1 MATCVTNTPEFAA
14 VENATN
20 TSTAWKEYARSKISG
35 EAMRNPQQVLEEGW
49 YRGEFLNKKPGPE
62 WRDKMD
68 GFEQKAN
75 SWPEYSL
82 FKNPLQFDIE
92 GNNNAASFSAIRQL
106 AEKLKEKTG
115 INYEFISQER
125 AIELTR
131 NLDEKQQYTTGK
143 PAFFLG
149 GVAYL
154 VTDFVSATNVLHEYA
169 HPIIKSIAASN
180 NKLFNS
186 LFEQVQEE
194 YPDVIEFVKAQYD
207 YLDVDSNEFK
217 EEVIVTALDLFHE
230 VKTGN
235 PKATGPF
242 VKILND
248 ILFAIRQM
256 LRKVVGKNV
265 KVENIS
271 EFTTLQEMAEM
282 LADDTTFDLD
292 FEIVTDL
299 DFVAYGNKY
308 NEYIKS
314 LKDAAENEQI
324 FGSVSNTYDILI
336 KQLEALEK
344 DPNYALASEILVD
357 KYGELEIKN
366 IVRNLARVRADA
378 KDLKEQARLD
388 QARASEF
395 VKAMQTMEQM
405 IKHTRIKLSE
415 LKKEHKIKEDN
426 NEDNRD
432 SLQNV
437 YYLDNLMSGW
447 NTLIEEYIA
456 MLDSNDVGVE
466 NNFYNYL
473 TTIQKDI
480 ANTKR
485 IINDIY
491 TYGITDVIAEEIAP
505 LSAAI
510 DQRYERLL
518 KYLTEKGAPPSK
530 IQQVEKEYA
539 SLKLDPNKIKEMLK
553 GDFGDAH
560 YLNSF
565 LEGYMNNQDPIVFGF
580 ASYVKNGLSDLNS
593 NALEKTN
600 KFYQEIEPLL
610 QAAGFDP
617 KKLGD
622 LGERLTQLDTIASRD
637 KDGNI
642 VYKQVYKFINPWVG
656 HQEAVSKINNGISAA
671 RDEARESGDYTEV
684 RRLLEEREVFMSKYF
699 HMPYTQK
706 YYDRQNLLTKD
717 EIGRKAKESLD
728 EVDFE
733 IREVEA
739 SILSPIQDITG
750 LDELD
755 SFKRKR
761 KALFSIVDETGKMKT
776 GQDLE
781 IAKRLQEYMAS
792 SKGMFDEYKYPGV
805 FEQAYQEAENELIN
819 KGFEKGTEAFQ
830 KAFDQWLK
838 RNTRVEI
845 NDDFYVMR
853 ADLYDRIETLE
864 TEYRELVSQLGKDS
878 GVVRTG
884 DEMLDLY
891 KELNDILYRY
901 RDDAGQPQGAYMSD
915 ETLAKVKGLQEQI
928 ELLKKESPGF
938 NGLTAQEN
946 AWLNI
951 YYTKKESGEPI
962 TADEQVV
969 KRDLDKKRILLKNKN
984 LKGEKK
990 KIADR
995 ALEVKNEIL
1004 DLFDELDSLQKNI
1017 PTDDYLDILN
1027 NLTTTFPDDVLET
1040 LKNLDLHKEI
1050 GEDQANAML
1059 KDTALINTLINS
1071 SEAFKVWFEANH
1083 ILTEKYDKEAQE
1095 KIAVY
1100 LRTKAWSKVVPANT
1114 KYINKHTLTDSDG
1127 KSITIDRVPN
1137 KKYSNYKLK
1146 DKPGDGYVTPK
1157 IGILDAVKMGD
1168 ISKANWDGDN
1178 WLPRLDAIDPVT
1190 GEPLTDFISK
1200 EFALLKSTK
1209 PAEYQ
1214 LLMKLIEFH
1223 LENQQGHDR
1232 SDRLGLEIPRYLRT
1246 RLETL
1251 QRRKNRPINPDTG
1264 EPVKDNPF
1272 SILMD
1277 KIKRFFV
1284 RSSDD
1289 MEEGMNPSEESKI
1302 MVYTD
1307 SLDSDTSKIPVRGL
1321 YDLDL
1326 EVTSL
1331 DVLTGLTRYMY
1342 SLDRKAKLVEM
1353 NPVARALQSILS
1365 DPKNTLK
1372 ETNKYN
1378 KRIFKNQ
1385 NILSKLTK
1393 KDRYIRKWA
1402 IDNFIEREFEGKVQT
1417 GFGSE
1422 SAFLQSLSSSLMKTS
1437 AFGYFALNI
1446 SSAIKNSMGAR
1457 MQAMIEGAAGIHYNN
1472 RDYARGTLWANK
1484 AMAEISFEIYKYGP
1498 KSLNI
1503 QLTELFDPS
1512 QGRFEEKITS
1522 SSGEKAM
1529 RTGLTDLVN
1538 NPMNLFTNTRK
1549 WTELNATY
1557 SIFAS
1562 MMYSQKIEQTIN
1574 GQTKLIPYIEA
1585 FDIVDG
1591 SIQLKE
1597 GIDKEWG
1604 AGGKKY
1610 KMMKNRIHAVSND
1623 LNGAFSKFDYA
1634 EADRYFL
1641 FKQLFF
1647 LRRWFTRMFLNRFQV
1662 SLADPQG
1669 GMMPKNWRPRYD
1681 IGRNDVNMGFYMEA
1695 FKFMLEALQT
1705 GGKAFAYMTPEQ
1717 KAAFKRIFMD
1727 VALMVMFSLLIS
1739 LVFGFDADDPD
1750 KYEKLREKSGPLPM
1764 FGVADSENPFN
1775 FSGWLAN
1782 NTMVTMMGIRQEQMQ
1797 WVPIP
1802 GYGLESYM
1810 EWLELQPLALRN
1822 TVMTFVKSAGKIVGA
1837 LSGDEKAQY
1846 VRAVGPYA
1854 WQQEGAPKFINYIG
1868 KIFGLTGSQ
1877 VDPVKAAKDFVAIQ
1891 NLKGN

>member
-14 VENATN
+14 VESVTN
-20 TSTAWKEYARSKISG
+20 TSTAWREYARSKISG
-35 EAMRNPQQVLEEGW
+35 QAMRNPQEVLEEGW

-62 WRDKMD
+62 WRDTMD
-68 GFEQKAN
+68 GFQQKAN
-75 SWPEYSL
+75 SWPEYNL
-82 FKNPLQFDIE
+82 FNNPMQFDIE
-92 GNNNAASFSAIRQL
+92 GNNNAASFAAIRQL

-169 HPIIKSIAASN
+169 HPIVKSIGASN
-180 NKLFNS
+180 SKLFNS
-186 LFEQVQEE
+186 LFEQVQKE

-230 VKTGN
+230 VKTEN
-235 PKATGPF
+235 PKAKGPF

-265 KVENIS
+265 KVENIN
-271 EFTTLQEMAEM
+271 EFTTLQELAEM
-282 LADDTTFDLD
+282 LSDDTTFDLD
-292 FEIVTDL
+292 FEIVTEQ

-308 NEYIKS
+308 NEYVKS

-324 FGSVSNTYDILI
+324 FGSVLNTYDILI
-336 KQLEALEK
+336 KQLEALENN
-344 DPNYALASEILVD
+344 PNYSLASEILVD

-366 IVRNLARVRADA
+366 IVRNLARVRKEA
-378 KDLKEQARLD
+378 KDLKEQARFD
-388 QARASEF
+388 KARASEF
-395 VKAMQTMEQM
+395 VKAIQTMEEM
-405 IKHTRIKLSE
+405 IKHARTKLVE
-415 LKKEHKIKEDN
+415 LKKEHKAKEDK

-432 SLQNV
+432 VLQNV

-447 NTLIEEYIA
+447 NTLVGEYIEI
-456 MLDSNDVGVE
+456 LDKNDVGVE
-466 NNFYNYL
+466 NEFYNYL

-480 ANTKR
+480 SNTKR
-485 IINDIY
+485 VINDIY
-491 TYGITDVIAEEIAP
+491 TYGVSDVIAEEIAP

-510 DQRYERLL
+510 DERYERLL
-518 KYLTEKGAPPSK
+518 KYLKEKGAPQSK

-539 SLKLDPNKIKEMLK
+539 SLKLDPKRIKEMLR

-610 QAAGFDP
+610 KAAGFDP

-622 LGERLTQLDTIASRD
+622 LGERLTQVDSTPSRD

-642 VYKQVYKFINPWVG
+642 VFKPVYKFINPWVG
-656 HQEAVSKINNGISAA
+656 YQEAISKINNEISTA
-671 RDEARESGDYTEV
+671 REEARESGDYTEV
-684 RRLLEEREVFMSKYF
+684 RRLLEEREAFMRKYF

-717 EIGRKAKESLD
+717 ELGRKAKESLD
-728 EVDFE
+728 EIDFE

-739 SILSPIQDITG
+739 SILSPTQDITG

-755 SFKRKR
+755 ALKRKR
-761 KALFSIVDETGKMKT
+761 KALFSLVDENGKMKI
-776 GQDLE
+776 GEDLA

-805 FEQAYQEAENELIN
+805 FEQAYQEAENELIAKEFK
-819 KGFEKGTEAFQ
+819 KGSDAF
-830 KAFDQWLK
+830 KRAFDQWLK

-853 ADLYDRIETLE
+853 AELYDRIETLE
-864 TEYRELVSQLGKDS
+864 TQYRELVSQLGKDS
-878 GVVRTG
+878 GVARLG
-884 DEMLDLY
+884 EEMLDLY

-901 RDDAGQPQGAYMSD
+901 RDDAGQPQGSYMSD
-915 ETLAKVKGLQEQI
+915 ETLKKVKALQEKIKQA
-928 ELLKKESPGF
+928 KKESPGF
-938 NGLTAQEN
+938 NGLTPQEN

-951 YYTKKESGEPI
+951 YYTKKENGETI
-962 TADEQVV
+962 TADEEAV
-969 KRDLDKKRILLKNKN
+969 KRELEKKRVRLKNKN

-990 KIADR
+990 NIADR
-995 ALEVKNEIL
+995 ALAIRDEIF
-1004 DLFDELDSLQKNI
+1004 DLFDQLDALQKNI

-1027 NLTTTFPDDVLET
+1027 NLTTTFPEDVLET
-1040 LKNLDLHKEI
+1040 LKNLDLHREI
-1050 GEDQANAML
+1050 GEDQANEML
-1059 KDTALINTLINS
+1059 KDTALINTLINT

-1083 ILTEKYDKEAQE
+1083 ILTEKYDKELGE
-1095 KIAVY
+1095 KVELY
-1100 LRTKAWSKVVPANT
+1100 VRTKAWSKVVPADN

-1127 KSITIDRVPN
+1127 KSVTIDRVPN

-1146 DKPGDGYVTPK
+1146 DKPEDGYVTPK
-1157 IGILDAVKMGD
+1157 ISILDAVKMGD
-1168 ISKANWDGDN
+1168 ITKANWDGDN
-1178 WLPRLDAIDPVT
+1178 WLPRLDAVDPVT

-1200 EFALLKSTK
+1200 EFVLLKSTK

-1232 SDRLGLEIPRYLRT
+1232 SDRLGLEIPRYLRKP
-1246 RLETL
+1246 LEAL
-1251 QRRKNRPINPDTG
+1251 QRRKYRPINPDTG
-1264 EPVKDNPF
+1264 EPIKDNPF
-1272 SILMD
+1272 SIMMSA
-1277 KIKRFFV
+1277 IKRFFT
-1284 RSSDD
+1284 RSSED
-1289 MEEGMNPSEESKI
+1289 MERDMNPSEESKI
-1302 MVYTD
+1302 MIYTD
-1307 SLDSDTSKIPVRGL
+1307 SLDSDTSKIPVKGL

-1326 EVTSL
+1326 QETSL
-1331 DVLTGLTRYMY
+1331 DILTGLTRYMY

-1365 DPKNTLK
+1365 DPKNAVK
-1372 ETNKYN
+1372 ESNKYN
-1378 KRIFKNQ
+1378 KRVFKNQ

-1422 SAFLQSLSSSLMKTS
+1422 NAFLQSLSNSLMKMS

-1446 SSAIKNSMGAR
+1446 QSAIKNSMGAR

-1484 AMAEISFEIYKYGP
+1484 TMAETSFQIYKYGP

-1503 QLTELFDPS
+1503 QLTELFDPV
-1512 QGRFEEKITS
+1512 QGRFEEKLM
-1522 SSGEKAM
+1522 SGEKAM
-1529 RTGLTDLVN
+1529 RTGLRDLVDS
-1538 NPMNLFTNTRK
+1538 PMNLLTNTRK
-1549 WTELNATY
+1549 WTELNAQY

-1562 MMYSQKIEQTIN
+1562 MMYSQKVEQTIN
-1574 GQTKLIPYIEA
+1574 GQTRLIPYLEA
-1585 FDIVDG
+1585 FEIVDG

-1604 AGGKKY
+1604 AGGKKF

-1634 EADRYFL
+1634 EADRYFI
-1641 FKQLFF
+1641 FRQLFF
-1647 LRRWFTRMFLNRFQV
+1647 LRRWFTRMFMNRFQV

-1669 GMMPKNWRPRYD
+1669 GIKPKNWRPRYD
-1681 IGRNDVNMGFYMEA
+1681 IGRNDVHMGFYMEA
-1695 FKFMLEALQT
+1695 IKFMLEALQT

-1727 VALMVMFSLLIS
+1727 VALMVMFSLIIS
-1739 LVFGFDADDPD
+1739 LVFGFDVDDPD
-1750 KYEKLREKSGPLPM
+1750 KYEKLRQKSGPLPI
-1764 FGVADSENPFN
+1764 FGVADSEHPFN

-1810 EWLELQPLALRN
+1810 EWLELQPLAMRN
-1822 TVMTFVKSAGKIVGA
+1822 TVKNFVNTAGRLIGA

-1846 VRAVGPYA
+1846 VRSVGPYA
-1854 WQQEGAPKFINYIG
+1854 WQQEGAPKFINYMA

-1877 VDPVKAAKDFVAIQ
+1877 VDPTKAAKDFVAIQ
-1891 NLKGN
+1891 NLKGY